1 MNEMPLDPAV
11 GAELRRLVAQ
21 VLAEVLPGLLPGQP
35 SPRMDVPSIPENT
48 DGWHIHPAPTGRQ
61 QARAPATV
69 LAAGGV
75 PSGVPAGRP
84 ATSPPASPNGASRT
98 AGASGITRP
107 ASPNGASRTAGASGI
122 TRPASPNGASRTAGA
137 SGITRPASPNGASRT
152 GGTGAR
158 PESAPAGS
166 GTGTWSGTAE
176 DFWAVRIVTDAE
188 LRDFVLRV
196 LRLADNPRLRRDL
209 IAGRIRFRLAEQPP
223 GVASQAAHRVE
234 KGAVTERA
242 VAAAAKA
249 GARLVLGPRA
259 VLTPLARDKAR
270 ALGVPIDKER

>member
-84 ATSPPASPNGASRT
+84 ATSP
-98 AGASGITRP
+98 
-107 ASPNGASRTAGASGI
+107 
-122 TRPASPNGASRTAGA
+122 PASPNGASRTAGA